1 MIHTHTL
8 VVRYPEGEWP
18 AYRADTKINGGELV
32 AVDFDGNRLRVCQ
45 QLEEALES
53 IERIAV
59 DGSAT
64 GHNRMVIAEK
74 ARAALELAQGISRG
88 EMTA

>member
-1 MIHTHTL
+1 MIHTHTI

-32 AVDFDGNRLRVCQ
+32 AVDFDGNRLHVCQ
-45 QLEEALES
+45 HLEEALER
-53 IERIAV
+53 IERTAEN
-59 DGSAT
+59 GNAT
-64 GHNRMVIAEK
+64 GHNMMVIAET
-74 ARAALELAQGISRG
+74 ARAALEIAQGVSRG

>member
-18 AYRADTKINGGELV
+18 AYRADTQINGGELV
-32 AVDFDGNRLRVCQ
+32 AVDFDGNRLHVCQ
-45 QLEEALES
+45 QLEEALQKIEWVAES
-53 IERIAV
+53 
-59 DGSAT
+59 GNAT
-64 GHNRMVIAEK
+64 GHNMKVIAEK
-74 ARAALELAQGISRG
+74 ARAAIELAQGVSRG